1 MYYVKAEIAEGV
13 TIRAE
18 ITDENVFNQCPKC
31 GAEVAVDLAEI
42 VTDNGPDLF
51 GTAIYCDECGKAA
64 RSERETEEHRHK
76 ASTAEREAEYF
87 DDLTAAMK
95 AIVRVW
101 DADGVTPKEKIFRL
115 QMAFPE
121 FLPKLPP
128 EAFADE
134 EN

>member
-31 GAEVAVDLAEI
+31 GAEVTVDLAEI
-42 VTDNGPDLF
+42 VTDNGLDLY
-51 GTAIYCDECGKAA
+51 GTAMYCDECGEAV
-64 RSERETEEHRHK
+64 RGEMETEERQHK
-76 ASTAEREAEYF
+76 TSATKRGAEYF

-95 AIVRVW
+95 AVVRVW
-101 DADGVTPKEKIFRL
+101 DADGVTPKEKVLRL
-115 QMAFPE
+115 QAAFPE
-121 FLPKLPP
+121 FMPKLPP

-134 EN
+134 EG

>member
-31 GAEVAVDLAEI
+31 GAEVAVDLAEV
-42 VTDNGPDLF
+42 VTENGLDLY
-51 GTAIYCDECGKAA
+51 GTAMYCDECGGAA
-64 RSERETEEHRHK
+64 RNAADEHHCK
-76 ASTAEREAEYF
+76 AGTAQRGTEYF

-95 AIVRVW
+95 AVVRVW
-101 DADGVTPKEKIFRL
+101 DADGVTPKEKLIRL
-115 QMAFPE
+115 QVAFPE
-121 FLPKLPP
+121 FVPKLPP
-128 EAFADE
+128 EAFPDE